1 LRLEQ
6 SQEIDGNLDMT
17 LLVRPFATPVRHA
30 LAAVAVAALPQI
42 AFADA
47 DLAKQLANP
56 IASMTSVPL
65 QFNYDTG
72 LGPNDTDRWITNI
85 QPVTPFSLG
94 DDWNL
99 ISRTILPVISLDA
112 PATGLD
118 DVTGIGDVVQSFF
131 FSPKALT
138 DSGWTW
144 GAGPVL
150 SIPTGSDEF
159 TADQWGIGPTFVAL
173 KQENGWT
180 YGALANHVWGID
192 PPDDRDAIN
201 NTFLQPFLAYTTPDA
216 WTFTLL
222 SESAYDWNEEQW
234 TVPIIGA
241 VSKLVTV
248 GGQPISLQLGGRLYV
263 EGPEGGPDWGL
274 RAAVTFLFPK

>member
-1 LRLEQ
+1 LLRLEQ

-131 FSPKALT
+131 FSPKA
-138 DSGWTW
+138 
-144 GAGPVL
+144 
-150 SIPTGSDEF
+150 
-159 TADQWGIGPTFVAL
+159 AD
-173 KQENGWT
+173 
-180 YGALANHVWGID
+180 
-192 PPDDRDAIN
+192 
-201 NTFLQPFLAYTTPDA
+201 
-216 WTFTLL
+216 
-222 SESAYDWNEEQW
+222 
-234 TVPIIGA
+234 
-241 VSKLVTV
+241 
-248 GGQPISLQLGGRLYV
+248 
-263 EGPEGGPDWGL
+263 
-274 RAAVTFLFPK
+274 

>member
-1 LRLEQ
+1 
-6 SQEIDGNLDMT
+6 MT
-17 LLVRPFATPVRHA
+17 SLVRPFATPLRHA
-30 LAAVAVAALPQI
+30 LAAISVAALPQI

-47 DLAKQLANP
+47 DLAKQLSNP
-56 IASMTSVPL
+56 IASLTSVPL

-99 ISRTILPVISLDA
+99 ISRTILPVITLDA
-112 PATGLD
+112 PASGLD

-131 FSPKALT
+131 FSPKEPT
-138 DSGWTW
+138 SSGWIL
-144 GAGPVL
+144 GAGPVI
-150 SIPTGSDEF
+150 SIPTGSEEF
-159 TADQWGIGPTFVAL
+159 TSDQWGIGPTAVAL
-173 KQENGWT
+173 RQVNGWT
-180 YGALANHVWGID
+180 YGGLANHVWGID
-192 PPDDRDAIN
+192 PPDDRDALN
-201 NTFLQPFLAYTTPDA
+201 NTFLQPFVSYTTPDA
-216 WTFTLL
+216 WTFVLL
-222 SESAYDWNEEQW
+222 TESSYNWNEEQW

-248 GGQPISLQLGGRLYV
+248 GGQPIRLQLGGRQYV